1 METKKDLTKNWA
13 EKVSKLPVRRMTQ
26 EEVEFYMRVFFNETE
41 INNDDVIIDALE
53 KKKAGMASV
62 LWLRIKHLHTYKIT
76 PSLALFLGNSI
87 IKNFGTSTMIA
98 NYLQYIAY
106 EHNLDII
113 SVKEWNQIVFP
124 NGYPTDESWN
134 KAWDLQKITP
144 EIRKE
149 YGITDFT
156 DNILDYPQF
165 SESIRTNNS
174 VM

>member
-13 EKVSKLPVRRMTQ
+13 EKVSELPVRKMTE
-26 EEVEFYMRVFFNETE
+26 EEVEFYMKVFFNEKE
-41 INNDDVIIDALE
+41 LNNDNVIIDALE

-62 LWLRIKHLHTYKIT
+62 LWLRIKHLHTYRIT

-106 EHNLDII
+106 KHNLDVI
-113 SVKEWNQIVFP
+113 SVKEWNEIVFP

>member
-13 EKVSKLPVRRMTQ
+13 EKVSKLPVRGMTQ
-26 EEVEFYMRVFFNETE
+26 EEAEFYIKVFFNEKE
-41 INNDDVIIDALE
+41 LNNDNVIIDALE

-62 LWLRIKHLHTYKIT
+62 LWLRIKHLHTYRIT

-106 EHNLDII
+106 KHNLDVI
-113 SVKEWNQIVFP
+113 SVKEWNEIVFP

>member
-13 EKVSKLPVRRMTQ
+13 EKVSKLPVRKMTQ
-26 EEVEFYMRVFFNETE
+26 EEAEFYIKVFFNEKE
-41 INNDDVIIDALE
+41 LNNDNVIIDALE

-62 LWLRIKHLHTYKIT
+62 LWLRIKHLHTYRIT

-87 IKNFGTSTMIA
+87 IKNFCTSTMIA

-113 SVKEWNQIVFP
+113 SVKEWNEIVFP

-165 SESIRTNNS
+165 SESIRTNND